1 MSHSRLLT
9 AAAATLLAT
18 PLLVTPLSALAH
30 DGHAASGLAA
40 GLAHPFTGLDHLVAI
55 VAIGGLAGLA
65 SRRQGLAS
73 SLERTDTISSP
84 ARIAIAAFLGLA
96 AGILAAV
103 LGARGLL
110 DSFASVGLAEQ
121 AVVIGLLAVA
131 AMVLRVER
139 LNVGAVGIAA
149 LFVLLPHGYLHG
161 TAGDGVAFFA
171 GLALASVALFAI
183 GLSVGRSVA
192 RLPLARARSA
202 RLLMAASLAACSG
215 WFMAFGAL

>member
-1 MSHSRLLT
+1 M
-9 AAAATLLAT
+9 
-18 PLLVTPLSALAH
+18 
-30 DGHAASGLAA
+30 
-40 GLAHPFTGLDHLVAI
+40 
-55 VAIGGLAGLA
+55 
-65 SRRQGLAS
+65 
-73 SLERTDTISSP
+73 
-84 ARIAIAAFLGLA
+84 AAFLGLA
-96 AGILAAV
+96 AGILVAV
-103 LGARGLL
+103 LGVRGLL

-131 AMVLRVER
+131 AMVLRIER

-161 TAGDGVAFFA
+161 TAGSGVAFFA

-183 GLSVGRSVA
+183 GLLVGRSVT

>member
-9 AAAATLLAT
+9 AAAATLLAS

-30 DGHAASGLAA
+30 DGHGASGLAA

-55 VAIGGLAGLA
+55 VAIGGLAGLV

-73 SLERTDTISSP
+73 SLERTDTISSS
-84 ARIAIAAFLGLA
+84 ARIAMAAFLGLA

-131 AMVLRVER
+131 AMVLRIER

-161 TAGDGVAFFA
+161 TAGGGVVFFA